1 MCILVH
7 LKAPWV
13 PSDCK
18 HPPTMISLPALYA
31 ILQAFHSV
39 LFAKVKQTQLFS
51 KVYKTIWFDHDTLF
65 SVWTKCMLKKT
76 TERATAQPDWFC
88 WYLGQ
93 QHAVQVESQGA
104 TTFNSIKISTR
115 TFILMSYGV
124 GPQELITIS
133 TVVMHM
139 LEKEKKNWFQ
149 CFATATKQTLKM
161 LHVFSR
167 ETAVISK
174 YIGIPYRCNNGC
186 RNAKDS
192 GGGSW

>member
-1 MCILVH
+1 
-7 LKAPWV
+7 
-13 PSDCK
+13 
-18 HPPTMISLPALYA
+18 MIYLPALYA
-31 ILQAFHSV
+31 ILQAFHSTSSV

-51 KVYKTIWFDHDTLF
+51 KVYKTIWFDHDTMF

-104 TTFNSIKISTR
+104 TTFNSIKNSTR

-139 LEKEKKNWFQ
+139 LEKEKKIDSNVMQ
-149 CFATATKQTLKM
+149 LRLSKHIKCFM
-161 LHVFSR
+161 FFSR

-174 YIGIPYRCNNGC
+174 YIGISYRCNNGC

-192 GGGSW
+192 DGGSW